1 MRTGIR
7 NGVGQTILN
16 LLLLVFAVLLFA
28 FASAVAQ
35 VLVQPD
41 AAAPTRDSRAASDP
55 RPARVDELFE
65 TRLRSDR

>member
-7 NGVGQTILN
+7 NGVGHTMLN

-35 VLVQPD
+35 VLDQPD
-41 AAAPTRDSRAASDP
+41 AAT
-55 RPARVDELFE
+55 PARVDELFE